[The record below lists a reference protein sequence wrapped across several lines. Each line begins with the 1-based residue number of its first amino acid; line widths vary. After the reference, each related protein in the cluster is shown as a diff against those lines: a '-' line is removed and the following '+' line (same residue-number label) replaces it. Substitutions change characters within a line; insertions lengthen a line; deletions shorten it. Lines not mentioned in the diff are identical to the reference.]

1 MEKKLSGPRQCYQ
14 LCFSEMIA
22 NFLAKDIKKIYIK
35 PREKKKAFPFVGLVL
50 SLEHWP
56 KPSLSCCLPLFT

>member
-1 MEKKLSGPRQCYQ
+1 MEKKLSGQRQCYQ

-35 PREKKKAFPFVGLVL
+35 PRGKKKGFSFCRPGVEFGTLA
-50 SLEHWP
+50 
-56 KPSLSCCLPLFT
+56 